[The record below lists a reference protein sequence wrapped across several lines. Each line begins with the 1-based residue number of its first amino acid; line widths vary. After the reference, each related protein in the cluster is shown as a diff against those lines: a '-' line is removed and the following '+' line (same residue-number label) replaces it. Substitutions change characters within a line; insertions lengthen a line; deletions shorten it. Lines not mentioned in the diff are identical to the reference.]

1 MYIYNSLWVYGLE
14 RWIRFQVVSQL
25 RFAAQS
31 WVALEGVSV
40 YQKVDVDQGTLGN
53 SNLFDKRYGIW

>member
-1 MYIYNSLWVYGLE
+1 MNSFPSRLSVK
-14 RWIRFQVVSQL
+14 ICST
-25 RFAAQS
+25 S

-53 SNLFDKRYGIW
+53 SNLFDKGLLLLDGNWQDIQMYGTH

>member
-1 MYIYNSLWVYGLE
+1 MNEFVKIDKNWVFPSCLSIE
-14 RWIRFQVVSQL
+14 ICSIS
-25 RFAAQS
+25 S

-53 SNLFDKRYGIW
+53 SNLFDNGLLLSDGNW